1 MVKRQLSIFL
11 IFILVFV
18 LSGCTLKQNFVLTE
32 KMIDQ
37 NVLKHDY
44 RVTKMR
50 SNLLNTQILI

>member
-44 RVTKMR
+44 RET
-50 SNLLNTQILI
+50 